1 MYTCLDTIQRFLLNG
16 RKGSFSVYRIFVD
29 SDNEDDETKFVD
41 DDDDVDEGWPSN
53 QQAANDDDDEEDELD
68 KFMAGIEVRQSNF
81 NYYNFVRNKFWNGP
95 VSVGDVRVL

>member
-1 MYTCLDTIQRFLLNG
+1 MDVKEASLL
-16 RKGSFSVYRIFVD
+16 FYRIFVD

-41 DDDDVDEGWPSN
+41 DDDDVDEGMPSN

-81 NYYNFVRNKFWNGP
+81 NYYNFVRNKF
-95 VSVGDVRVL
+95 